1 MAATMGRKYDIVIL
15 GAGIVGTSIACHLA
29 LLGCRSVAVLDKE
42 PAAGMGSTA
51 KAAGGIRAQFSSD
64 INIELSK
71 LSLDRFERFPAEMG
85 VDAVF
90 TQAGYLWIATSPAH
104 QQLFERNARKQRE
117 HGLQIELLDRAG
129 VARKAPYVKTE
140 DVVGGVFHG
149 RDGYAS
155 PADYVMGYHK
165 KAREL
170 GVEFRFGGEVTGR
183 RGRTVTTT
191 AGDVEGERVVIAAGA
206 WSGKLGELLGF
217 EIPVRPLR
225 RQCFTTEPFPE
236 LPHPIPM
243 TVDYGTGVYLH
254 SESGGL
260 LVGKADPE
268 EPPGFNQAADDAF
281 VERVATLAMERVPA
295 LARATVRTSWAGLYE
310 VTPDNHPLIGEIG
323 EGWWIAAGFSG
334 HGVMHAPATGKLLAE
349 LLVAGRSSLDIS
361 CLRMSRFKEGQP
373 IVETNVI

>member
-1 MAATMGRKYDIVIL
+1 MGRKHDIVII

-29 LLGCRSVAVLDKE
+29 LLGCRGVAVLDKE

-71 LSLDRFERFPAEMG
+71 ISLDRFESFPEEMG
-85 VDAVF
+85 VEAAF
-90 TQAGYLWIATSPAH
+90 TQAGYLWIATQPEEMKI
-104 QQLFERNARKQRE
+104 FERNAERQRR
-117 HGLQIELLDRAG
+117 HGLQIEVLDRPG

-170 GVEFRFGGEVTGR
+170 GVEFHFGQEVTGR
-183 RGRTVTTT
+183 RGRTVLTTT
-191 AGDVEGERVVIAAGA
+191 GEFEGERVVLAAGA
-206 WSGKLGELLGF
+206 WSGRLGELFGF
-217 EIPVRPLR
+217 EIPIRPLR

-243 TVDYGTGVYLH
+243 TVDYTSGVYLH

-260 LVGKADPE
+260 LVGKADKD
-268 EPPGFNQAADDAF
+268 EPPGFNETVDYGF
-281 VERVATLAMERVPA
+281 VERVAALAMDRVPA
-295 LARATVRTSWAGLYE
+295 LERATVRTAWGGLYE
-310 VTPDNHPLIGEIG
+310 VTPDHHPLIGEIG
-323 EGWWIAAGFSG
+323 EGFWIAAGFSG
-334 HGVMHAPATGKLLAE
+334 HGVMHAPATGMLLSE
-349 LLVAGRSSLDIS
+349 LLVTGRSSLDIS
-361 CLRMSRFKEGQP
+361 CLRMSRFKEGKP